1 MIGTGGEPSFI
12 YGSVAASAY
21 TSIKVAS
28 CDGGEQQQQ
37 RAETG
42 HVPAVCVPS
51 AAKSQKEARAHASWK
66 KATDFTFPD
75 FSLRVRVRVRDGR
88 IAFAGGDALRL
99 DGHDD
104 ERRASWRTGLLLP
117 LLLAADDVRSSFSL
131 SLSLRLLPLDRS
143 CESGSRPSFLL
154 FSSLFFSSTCC
165 LPGREK
171 KKMKERVGGQG
182 GGRLSRSIAAASP
195 RRPAPTLSP
204 HHRLRHHHQVPASY
218 YTVTVTWPSF
228 YSHVCAICPKPP
240 APQNLATV
248 VFN

>member
-75 FSLRVRVRVRDGR
+75 FSLRVRVRDGR

-154 FSSLFFSSTCC
+154 FSSL
-165 LPGREK
+165 LPAAYL
-171 KKMKERVGGQG
+171 
-182 GGRLSRSIAAASP
+182 GGR
-195 RRPAPTLSP
+195 RR
-204 HHRLRHHHQVPASY
+204 R
-218 YTVTVTWPSF
+218 
-228 YSHVCAICPKPP
+228 
-240 APQNLATV
+240 
-248 VFN
+248 